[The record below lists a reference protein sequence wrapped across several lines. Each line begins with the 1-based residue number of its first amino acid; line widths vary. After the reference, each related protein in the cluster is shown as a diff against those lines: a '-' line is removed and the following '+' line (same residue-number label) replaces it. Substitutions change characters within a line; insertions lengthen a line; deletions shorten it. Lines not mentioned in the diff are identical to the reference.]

1 MSADKDNIK
10 VINYRALENTLKHL
24 NIDLALPRSSNGH
37 DLIYLIEIIG
47 EAIAVSGYCPK
58 ADGEHF
64 YKPHTELHQGRLWVG
79 RKCQVYKDYNPTME
93 RDGEALVR
101 VYDRM
106 RDCKYEDFFL
116 DGGQPQ
122 VTMLLSG
129 DLAHVLM
136 TKPVNE
142 DQVEAINVA

>member
-1 MSADKDNIK
+1 MTAANDTVKT
-10 VINYRALENTLKHL
+10 INYRALENTLKHL

-47 EAIAVSGYCPK
+47 DAIAVNGFAPL
-58 ADGEHF
+58 ADGENCYQPRH
-64 YKPHTELHQGRLWVG
+64 ELHQGRLWVG

-93 RDGEALVR
+93 RDGESLVR

-106 RDCKYEDFFL
+106 RDCKYEEFFL
-116 DGGQPQ
+116 DGTQAQ
-122 VTMLLSG
+122 VSMLISG
-129 DLAHVLM
+129 DLAKVLM

-142 DQVEAINVA
+142 DDAEVVNVA